1 MEKIKYKWY
10 NFTCIKKQTANSKI
24 HQTANGEN
32 DMSKKAQ
39 EETARKYSDVN
50 ARNTK
55 VNQTALISITI
66 IEVLLIF
73 ALFVQ
78 TFAVETNYGKMGIIP
93 AIVLLVGVVVNWVV
107 YKKDGSNAKLKYIML
122 ASIAVGWGYL
132 MITGDNVMVTFY
144 IYPIIIA
151 TILYHDKKFEKITF
165 WLVMAIDILRIL
177 VWQSKNL
184 LFSGSNIA
192 FISLVINF
200 ELVIVVHIVAKLS
213 EKFTYDMTQSMKD
226 EQKVQSKMVEDI
238 LRISDSVKEEVADT
252 DTLIESLRESSNV
265 VHSSMQE
272 ITERTQETVESVQ
285 EQSKMTEKINSAIS
299 ETAENAKIMVEA
311 ATDSAHMMEQSME
324 SIQNIQKSAET
335 IGQTNSHVAETME
348 ELQKKAK
355 EVQQITE
362 VIFTISSQTNLLALN
377 ASIESARAGEAGRG
391 FAVVADEIR
400 KLSEETRQSTE
411 KIAGIVQELGQH
423 AQDATEIVASSI
435 EAMNKQNDMVEAVAG
450 NFGNVR
456 DNIDVLTQR
465 VEDINQKIE
474 NLVESNNGIIENIH
488 QLSASTEQVSASAE
502 EVEAHSSR
510 NQMEAEKAKQL
521 LSEVEELVEE
531 FEKYKRKTEE

>member
-1 MEKIKYKWY
+1 MNQKEKEWEG
-10 NFTCIKKQTANSKI
+10 TV
-24 HQTANGEN
+24 
-32 DMSKKAQ
+32 
-39 EETARKYSDVN
+39 RKYSDAS
-50 ARNTK
+50 ARRTK

-78 TFAVETNYGKMGIIP
+78 TFAVETSYGKMGIIP
-93 AIVLLVGVVVNWVV
+93 SIILLVGVVVNWIA
-107 YKKDGSNAKLKYIML
+107 YKKNRASEKLKYIIL
-122 ASIAVGWGYL
+122 ASIAIGWGYI
-132 MITGDNVMVTFY
+132 MITGENVMVTFY
-144 IYPIIIA
+144 IYPILIA
-151 TILYHDKKFEKITF
+151 TILYHDKKFEKTTF
-165 WLVMAIDILRIL
+165 WLVIVIDILRVI

-184 LFSGSNIA
+184 LFGGDNVA
-192 FISLVINF
+192 FISLIINF
-200 ELVIVVHIVAKLS
+200 ELVIVVHVVARLS
-213 EKFTYDMTQSMKD
+213 ERFTYDMTQFVRD
-226 EQKVQSKMVEDI
+226 EQIMQSKMVEDI

-324 SIQNIQKSAET
+324 SIQNIQKSAEA

-474 NLVESNNGIIENIH
+474 NLVESNNGIIDNIH

-521 LSEVEELVEE
+521 LSEVGELVEE
-531 FEKYKRKTEE
+531 FEKYKNKAE

>member
-1 MEKIKYKWY
+1 
-10 NFTCIKKQTANSKI
+10 
-24 HQTANGEN
+24 
-32 DMSKKAQ
+32 MSKKEQ
-39 EETARKYSDVN
+39 EETVRKYSDVS

-66 IEVLLIF
+66 IEVLLVF

-93 AIVLLVGVVVNWVV
+93 AIILLVGVVVNWVV
-107 YKKDGSNAKLKYIML
+107 YKKDRSNVKLKYIML
-122 ASIAVGWGYL
+122 VSIAIGWGYL
-132 MITGDNVMVTFY
+132 MVTGDNVMVTFY

-165 WLVMAIDILRIL
+165 WLVMAIDILRTIVL
-177 VWQSKNL
+177 QSKDL
-184 LFSGSNIA
+184 LFNGSNIT

-411 KIAGIVQELGQH
+411 KISGIVQELGQH

-488 QLSASTEQVSASAE
+488 QLSASTEQVSASVE

-531 FEKYKRKTEE
+531 FEKYKSKTEE